1 MATTIGRGTG
11 ALYVLSR
18 LFRGNGRV
26 KLSLSHLKV
35 NTNVMATLVKLSSSG
50 MFQVFIGMAS
60 WIGLMRI
67 LSSYGSTAI
76 AGCDRHRIILFA
88 LFPSFGMSNAAATM
102 VGQALGAGKPD
113 RAEKAVWLTG
123 FYNMCFLGAIGLFFV
138 VCSPWLVSFFS
149 SGPK

>member
-1 MATTIGRGTG
+1 MGLGPFPELGVMGASVATTIGRGTG

-67 LSSYGSTAI
+67 LRYGSTAI
-76 AGCDRHRIILFA
+76 ADTRSA
-88 LFPSFGMSNAAATM
+88 SESS
-102 VGQALGAGKPD
+102 
-113 RAEKAVWLTG
+113 
-123 FYNMCFLGAIGLFFV
+123 
-138 VCSPWLVSFFS
+138 CSRSSFF
-149 SGPK
+149 

>member
-1 MATTIGRGTG
+1 MLYHGTRPFPELGVMGASVATTIGRGTG

-76 AGCDRHRIILFA
+76 ADTRSASESSCSR
-88 LFPSFGMSNAAATM
+88 SFLLWNEQCGRDHGRAAPRRWKT
-102 VGQALGAGKPD
+102 
-113 RAEKAVWLTG
+113 
-123 FYNMCFLGAIGLFFV
+123 
-138 VCSPWLVSFFS
+138 
-149 SGPK
+149 

>member
-1 MATTIGRGTG
+1 MLYHGTRPFPELGVMGASVATTIGRGTG
-11 ALYVLSR
+11 VSYVLSR

-67 LSSYGSTAI
+67 LSLRQHG
-76 AGCDRHRIILFA
+76 DRGRRSA
-88 LFPSFGMSNAAATM
+88 SESSCSRSSF
-102 VGQALGAGKPD
+102 
-113 RAEKAVWLTG
+113 
-123 FYNMCFLGAIGLFFV
+123 
-138 VCSPWLVSFFS
+138 
-149 SGPK
+149 